1 MSSNLLFWLAW
12 LLPFAAFV
20 LWYGGRGQPLSA
32 AEVEAFVTELKTR
45 ARGPLDAALI
55 EEVRT
60 LAAGDD
66 GREFVM
72 QNLARYR
79 EQAAYPEDMR
89 QFGSDARAAD
99 HRYGKAI
106 IPHLLRY
113 GNVPVF
119 IAKRTGSF
127 VEPAQGADAW
137 HYVAMVRY
145 RSRRDF
151 LRFAC
156 AIGRNDIAVHKWAAL
171 ESTHIFPVQPVLSL
185 LMVRGTVAVLPLLL
199 ALALRAAW
207 AWAA

>member
-1 MSSNLLFWLAW
+1 MSSNLLFLLAW
-12 LLPFAAFV
+12 LLPLSAFV
-20 LWYGGRGQPLSA
+20 LWYGGRGRPLSST
-32 AEVEAFVTELKTR
+32 EVETFMAGLKAR
-45 ARGPLDAALI
+45 ARGPLDAALV

-79 EQAAYPEDMR
+79 AKAAYPEDLR
-89 QFGSDARAAD
+89 HFGSDARAAD
-99 HRYGKAI
+99 RRYGRAI

-119 IAKRTGSF
+119 IARRSGRF
-127 VEPAQGADAW
+127 VEPAGGAEAW

-151 LRFAC
+151 LRFAT
-156 AIGRNDIAVHKWAAL
+156 AISRADIAVHKWAAL
-171 ESTHIFPVQPVLSL
+171 ESTHIFQVQPVLSVF
-185 LMVRGTVAVLPLLL
+185 MVRGTVGALLL
-199 ALALRAAW
+199 LPALALRAVLS
-207 AWAA
+207 